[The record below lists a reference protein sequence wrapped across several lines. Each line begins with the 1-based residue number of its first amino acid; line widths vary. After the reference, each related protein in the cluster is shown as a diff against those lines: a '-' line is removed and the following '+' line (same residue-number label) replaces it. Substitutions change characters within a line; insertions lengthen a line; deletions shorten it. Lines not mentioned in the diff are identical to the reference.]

1 MNKDSESN
9 DHICKNSKCKDVLLV
24 TDSTTGEVMC
34 SSCGQV
40 VSQNMAELGPE
51 SAQSGEDYMSKSRT
65 GRKSTLAFNDM
76 GLSTVIQQ
84 SDKDAT
90 GKNLSGEMKRTFY
103 RLRMW
108 DKNSKAMPGHRNM
121 QKAFT
126 LLEGLKAKLSLS
138 DAAVEQAA
146 YIYRKTLAKKIGR
159 GRSIPVILSACVY
172 ASCRFTNT
180 PRTIQD
186 VADATNLRRT
196 SIHRIYRMLVRDLD
210 LTLETYNPVSFIT
223 RITTEVGASE
233 KTKRD
238 AIKFLIKAE
247 ELMITSGKNP
257 VAMAATVVYLAA
269 ITNGEKVS
277 QTQVSKAANISSVT
291 IRNLCKKL
299 KDAKISSFSN
309 PKLTK
314 VVKNDE
320 TFNVATRLKVKKD

>member
-9 DHICKNSKCKDVLLV
+9 DHICKNGKRKDVLLV
-24 TDSTTGEVMC
+24 TDSATGEVMC
-34 SSCGQV
+34 SSCGEV

-51 SAQSGEDYMSKSRT
+51 SSAQSGEDYMSKSRT

-138 DAAVEQAA
+138 DAAVEQTA

-172 ASCRFTNT
+172 AACRFTNT

-186 VADATNLRRT
+186 IANATNLRRT
-196 SIHRIYRMLVRDLD
+196 SIHRIYRMLVKDLD
-210 LTLETYNPVSFIT
+210 LTLETYNP
-223 RITTEVGASE
+223 
-233 KTKRD
+233 
-238 AIKFLIKAE
+238 
-247 ELMITSGKNP
+247 
-257 VAMAATVVYLAA
+257 
-269 ITNGEKVS
+269 
-277 QTQVSKAANISSVT
+277 
-291 IRNLCKKL
+291 
-299 KDAKISSFSN
+299 
-309 PKLTK
+309 
-314 VVKNDE
+314 
-320 TFNVATRLKVKKD
+320 

>member
-1 MNKDSESN
+1 
-9 DHICKNSKCKDVLLV
+9 
-24 TDSTTGEVMC
+24 
-34 SSCGQV
+34 
-40 VSQNMAELGPE
+40 
-51 SAQSGEDYMSKSRT
+51 
-65 GRKSTLAFNDM
+65 M

-108 DKNSKAMPGHRNM
+108 DKNSKALPGHRNM

-126 LLEGLKAKLSLS
+126 LLEGLKAKLTLT

-186 VADATNLRRT
+186 VANASNLRRT

-257 VAMAATVVYLAA
+257 VAMAATVVYLASIINA
-269 ITNGEKVS
+269 EKVS

-299 KDAKISSFSN
+299 KDAKIASFSN
-309 PKLTK
+309 PKMSE
-314 VVKNDE
+314 VVKNE
-320 TFNVATRLKVKKD
+320 EAFNVTTRQKIEKS

>member
-1 MNKDSESN
+1 MNEYSEVSN
-9 DHICKNSKCKDVLLV
+9 HICKSNKEKDVLLV
-24 TDSTTGEVMC
+24 SDSSTGEVMC
-34 SSCGQV
+34 SSCGEV
-40 VSQNMAELGPE
+40 IAENVAELGPE
-51 SAQSGEDYMSKSRT
+51 SSAQSGEDYLSKSRT

-84 SDKDAT
+84 SDEDAT

-108 DKNSKAMPGHRNM
+108 DKNSKALPGHRNM

-126 LLEGLKAKLSLS
+126 LLEGLKAKLSLT

-146 YIYRKTLAKKIGR
+146 YIYRKTLSKKIGR
-159 GRSIPVILSACVY
+159 GRSIPMVLSASVY
-172 ASCRFTNT
+172 AACRFTNT

-186 VADATNLRRT
+186 IANATNLRRT
-196 SIHRIYRMLVRDLD
+196 SIHRIYRLLVRDLD

-223 RITTEVGASE
+223 RITTDVGASE

-238 AIKFLIKAE
+238 AVKFLIKAE

-257 VAMAATVVYLAA
+257 MAMAATVVYMAS
-269 ITNGEKVS
+269 IINEEKVS
-277 QTQVSKAANISSVT
+277 QTRVSIAAGISSVT

-299 KDAKISSFSN
+299 KDAKITSFSD
-309 PKLTK
+309 PKLAK
-314 VVKNDE
+314 
-320 TFNVATRLKVKKD
+320 A

>member
-1 MNKDSESN
+1 MVVVDKDSESS
-9 DHICKNSKCKDVLLV
+9 DHVCKNRKGKDVLLV
-24 TDSTTGEVMC
+24 TDANTGETMC
-34 SSCGQV
+34 SACGEV
-40 VSQNMAELGPE
+40 IIENVLELGPE
-51 SAQSGEDYMSKSRT
+51 SSAQSGEDYMAKSRT

-108 DKNSKAMPGHRNM
+108 DKNSKALPGHRNM

-126 LLEGLKAKLSLS
+126 LLEGLKSKLSLS
-138 DAAVEQAA
+138 DAVVEQTA
-146 YIYRKTLAKKIGR
+146 YIYRKTLAKKIAR
-159 GRSIPVILSACVY
+159 GRSIPVILSASVC
-172 ASCRFTNT
+172 AACRFTNT

-186 VADATNLRRT
+186 IANTTNLRRT
-196 SIHRIYRMLVRDLD
+196 TIHRIYRLLVKDLD

-223 RITTEVGASE
+223 RITSQVGASE

-257 VAMAATVVYLAA
+257 VAMAASVVYLAA
-269 ITNGEKVS
+269 IINNEKIS
-277 QTQVSKAANISSVT
+277 QTKVSKAADISSVT

-299 KDAKISSFSN
+299 KEVKIVSFAD
-309 PKLTK
+309 PRLVK
-314 VVKNDE
+314 V
-320 TFNVATRLKVKKD
+320 